1 MDIIYLHGLKCECTI
16 GVWGW
21 EKAIKQTVAL
31 DIDLATDAAKAA
43 AKDDLKDALDY
54 QAITKRVQTF
64 SSENNF
70 ELIETLAEK
79 LAALILEEFNT
90 SWVKIKLDKG
100 QAVAGVKNV
109 GVLIERSKAIWKLK
123 LINRHI
129 ALLSFCIG
137 RSLLFSV

>member
-21 EKAIKQTVAL
+21 EKAIKQTLVL

-43 AKDDLKDALDY
+43 VNDDLKEALDY
-54 QAITKRVQTF
+54 QAITKRVQDF
-64 SSENNF
+64 AGENAF

-79 LAALILEEFNT
+79 LAALILEEFET

-100 QAVAGVKNV
+100 QAVKGVKNV
-109 GVLIERSKAIWKLK
+109 GVVIERSA
-123 LINRHI
+123 
-129 ALLSFCIG
+129 
-137 RSLLFSV
+137 